1 MKRFKKLHALVFL
14 ALTALC
20 INGHIEVN
28 LDFEISVAASLI
40 WLVIYR
46 R

>member
-1 MKRFKKLHALVFL
+1 MQHLNKLHALIFL
-14 ALTALC
+14 ALSALC

-28 LDFEISVAASLI
+28 LDLEISVAASLI
-40 WLVIYR
+40 GLVIYR

>member
-1 MKRFKKLHALVFL
+1 MNSFNKQHVLIFL

-40 WLVIYR
+40 GLVIYR

>member
-40 WLVIYR
+40 GLVIYR